1 VVYAS
6 HLFVFNALILQPMH
20 FYEFCRN
27 KDEVLM
33 PDERR
38 IAEEISAELEN
49 EFICSLYEY
58 AKTDPLYLDT
68 LLRMFQKLMELRIRG

>member
-1 VVYAS
+1 
-6 HLFVFNALILQPMH
+6 
-20 FYEFCRN
+20 
-27 KDEVLM
+27 M